1 MLLLLPMK
9 PLFSLLFKLFVP
21 YLACAL
27 IWWSLDPDLLSDSA
41 KNLCNE
47 MEQKKNGLVASIS
60 LWEIALKVKRGKLD
74 LGIELNTYIN
84 TLFRSDVLQI
94 ISIDVDLWID
104 SVNLDWEHRDPT
116 DRVVVA
122 LANQYQAQLITKDK
136 VIKDFYALTIW

>member
-1 MLLLLPMK
+1 MGRSMK
-9 PLFSLLFKLFVP
+9 IVLDT
-21 YLACAL
+21 CAL

-84 TLFRSDVLQI
+84 TLFRSDVLKI